1 MDVVVEEDVVVVVDV
16 EVEAEVKEVIELAA
30 VVISVVSSDAANED
44 I

>member
-16 EVEAEVKEVIELAA
+16 EVEAEVKEDVEMAA
-30 VVISVVSSDAANED
+30 VVISGVSSDAANED